1 MGLEGGRVRRS
12 RRREGAKALIFGQLQ
27 HWDEGRKEE
36 LHSNQTGRCQEA
48 LWGQDDSPH
57 FAQSTRKEV
66 ATVAL
71 ESLSGG
77 AAHFCF

>member
-1 MGLEGGRVRRS
+1 MKEQKPSSLANSNTGMKE
-12 RRREGAKALIFGQLQ
+12 ALHCNG
-27 HWDEGRKEE
+27 
-36 LHSNQTGRCQEA
+36 TGRYQEA